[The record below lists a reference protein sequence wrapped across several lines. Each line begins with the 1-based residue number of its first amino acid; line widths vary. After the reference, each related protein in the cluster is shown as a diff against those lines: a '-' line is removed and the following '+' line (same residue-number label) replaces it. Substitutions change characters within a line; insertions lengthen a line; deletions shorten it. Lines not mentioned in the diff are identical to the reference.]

1 MGNFLHVARNA
12 GRDRPKQPGEDGKAE
27 KFPSPGLEGRSE
39 FGPVVDTSDSI
50 C

>member
-12 GRDRPKQPGEDGKAE
+12 GHDRPKRLGEDGEAE
-27 KFPSPGLEGRSE
+27 EFPSPGLEGRSE
-39 FGPVVDTSDSI
+39 FGPVFDTSGSL